1 MKNILVT
8 GGCGFIGSNFLNYM
22 VPKYPHCNFINLDA
36 MYYCASIENVIVRNF
51 DNYHFI
57 KGNLNSVDLI
67 NYILN
72 ENKIDTIFH
81 FAAQSH
87 VDNSFSN
94 PLQYTHDNIV
104 GTHNLL
110 ECVRIYNKI
119 EKFIHISTDEVYGE
133 ADEHKTEN
141 SILCPTNPYAATK
154 AAAEMLVK
162 SYIYSYKLPIITVR
176 MNNVF
181 GPNQYPEKL
190 IPKFIKLLK
199 EGEKCTVHGN
209 GSTLRIF
216 VHTSDVCRAIELINE
231 KGELYEIYNIGGLP
245 ENEHSVM
252 SITEMLVNKYY
263 PGENIDEHIIFVRDR
278 DFNDKRYLVND
289 SKIKLLGWEPTVTL
303 KEYFS
308 QIE

>member
-22 VPKYPHCNFINLDA
+22 VSKYPNCNFINLDA
-36 MYYCASIENVIVRNF
+36 MYYCASIDNLTIRNYN
-51 DNYHFI
+51 NYHFVR
-57 KGNLNSVDLI
+57 GNLNSVDLI
-67 NYILN
+67 NYILT
-72 ENKIDTIFH
+72 ENNIDTIFH

-94 PLQYTHDNIV
+94 PLQYTQDNIV

-110 ECVRIYNKI
+110 ECVRGYNKI

-199 EGEKCTVHGN
+199 EGKKCTIHGN
-209 GSTLRIF
+209 GSTRRIF
-216 VHTSDVCRAIELINE
+216 VHTSDVCRAIELIGE
-231 KGELYEIYNIGGLP
+231 KGVLNEIYNIGGLP
-245 ENEHSVM
+245 ENEHSVLE
-252 SITEMLVNKYY
+252 ITQMLVNKYF
-263 PGENIDEHIIFVRDR
+263 PGDSLEQHITFVRDR

-289 SKIKLLGWEPTVTL
+289 DKIKQLGWEPYISL
-303 KEYFS
+303 RDYIS

>member
-1 MKNILVT
+1 MKNILIT

-22 VPKYPHCNFINLDA
+22 VPKYPEYNFINLDA
-36 MYYCASIENVIVRNF
+36 MYYCASVENVSVRKLN
-51 DNYHFI
+51 NYHFV

-72 ENKIDTIFH
+72 ENDIDTIFH

-94 PLQYTHDNIV
+94 PLQYTQDNIV

-110 ECVRIYNKI
+110 ECVRSYGKI
-119 EKFIHISTDEVYGE
+119 QKFIHISTDEVYGE

-162 SYIYSYKLPIITVR
+162 SYIFSYKLPIITVR

-199 EGEKCTVHGN
+199 EGHQCTVHGN
-209 GSTLRIF
+209 GSTRRIF
-216 VHTSDVCRAIELINE
+216 VHTEDVSRAIELISI
-231 KGELYEIYNIGGLP
+231 KGQLYEIYNIGGLP

-252 SITEMLVNKYY
+252 EITEILVNKYF
-263 PGENIDEHIIFVRDR
+263 PGDSIDKHIIFVRDR

-289 SKIKLLGWEPTVTL
+289 DKIKLLGWEPTISL
-303 KEYFS
+303 KNYLL